1 MKHTERIGE
10 LFAIY
15 QFALGA
21 IAYCITVMRNLLDD
35 LGNQEAVEVAEKAKR
50 KCDEARQLEY
60 DWEQQKQD
68 DPLTRPEAKAL
79 DDEIDSTLSRVMQVA
94 EAFAESS
101 RETRKSRLADEL
113 LDAVFPSGV
122 YPITSKPFDEQ
133 NYAVD
138 ELLQRLNGEFSEH
151 VQVVGLESLVEELE
165 DLNQEFSEE
174 LNTTGEAVAYKEVEA
189 ARADAEDAFHRL
201 IAKVMYDYGND
212 METFNRVMEPLHE
225 QTERTRRSLKR
236 SGRIPEVDPETG
248 EPVEQPS
255 EDGQPDGGSPEDS
268 SGDGTMD
275 DTSTDDTSGDG
286 STDDTS
292 GDGTTDDTSTDDSSS
307 EQETDPTDG

>member
-21 IAYCITVMRNLLDD
+21 IAYCLTVMRDILDE
-35 LGNQEAVEVAEKAKR
+35 LGNQEAVELAEMAIR
-50 KCDEARQLEY
+50 KCERARQLEY
-60 DWEQQKQD
+60 DWEQQKQN

-79 DDEIDSTLSRVMQVA
+79 DDKIDSTLSRLMQVA
-94 EAFAESS
+94 EAFADSN
-101 RETRKSRLADEL
+101 RETRESRLAGEM
-113 LDAVFPSGV
+113 LDDLFPSGV

-138 ELLQRLNGEFSEH
+138 ELLERLNGEFSEH
-151 VQVVGLESLVEELE
+151 VRAVGMESLVEELD
-165 DLNQEFSEE
+165 DLNEQFSEE

-201 IAKVMYDYGND
+201 IAKVMYDYGDD
-212 METFNRVMEPLHE
+212 METFNRVMEPVHE

-236 SGRIPEVDPETG
+236 SGRIPTIDPESG
-248 EPVEQPS
+248 EPVDEAP

-268 SGDGTMD
+268 SD
-275 DTSTDDTSGDG
+275 DDSTETPSGDG
-286 STDDTS
+286 SP
-292 GDGTTDDTSTDDSSS
+292 DDSPDGDSS
-307 EQETDPTDG
+307 DGSNSEETDETNG

>member
-21 IAYCITVMRNLLDD
+21 IAYCLTVMRDILDE
-35 LGNQEAVEVAEKAKR
+35 LGNQEAVELAEMAIR
-50 KCDEARQLEY
+50 KCERARQLEY
-60 DWEQQKQD
+60 DWEQQKQN

-79 DDEIDSTLSRVMQVA
+79 DDKIDSTLSRLMQVA
-94 EAFAESS
+94 EAFADSN
-101 RETRKSRLADEL
+101 RETRESRLAGEM
-113 LDAVFPSGV
+113 LDDLFPSGV

-138 ELLQRLNGEFSEH
+138 ELLERLNGEFSEH
-151 VQVVGLESLVEELE
+151 VRAVGMESLVEELD
-165 DLNQEFSEE
+165 DLNEQFSEE

-201 IAKVMYDYGND
+201 IAKVMYDYGDD
-212 METFNRVMEPLHE
+212 METFNRVMEPVHE

-236 SGRIPEVDPETG
+236 SGRIPTIDPESG
-248 EPVEQPS
+248 EPVDEAP

-268 SGDGTMD
+268 SD
-275 DTSTDDTSGDG
+275 DDSTESPSGDG
-286 STDDTS
+286 SP
-292 GDGTTDDTSTDDSSS
+292 DDSPDGDSS
-307 EQETDPTDG
+307 DGSNSGETDETNG